1 MTGIVTAASAGLV
14 AAGPLGA
21 VVGGAVI
28 WLVSRV
34 PRRAAPYPGIRLV
47 LVVLLVEVRS
57 GLSIL
62 AALQSASSLLGGHP
76 GLRRAARVATV
87 SGLTSAIS
95 VAGPELR
102 PVLAQL
108 ARAQVSGASI
118 TGALRAM
125 LERDLAA
132 ERARRI
138 AAARSLPV
146 RLMIPV
152 TMLMLPGLVLL
163 LYAPTLLRL
172 FEELTGAWT

>member
-1 MTGIVTAASAGLV
+1 MSGLVAGASAGLV
-14 AAGPLGA
+14 IAGPLGA
-21 VVGGAVI
+21 VVGGAVP

-34 PRRAAPYPGIRLV
+34 PRRAAPPPGTRLV
-47 LVVLLVEVRS
+47 LMVLLVEVRS
-57 GLSIL
+57 GLSVL
-62 AALQSASSLLGGHP
+62 AALQSAASLLAGHP
-76 GLRRAARVATV
+76 ALRRAARVATV

-118 TGALRAM
+118 AGALRAM

-138 AAARSLPV
+138 AVARSLPV

-163 LYAPTLLRL
+163 LYGPSLLRL